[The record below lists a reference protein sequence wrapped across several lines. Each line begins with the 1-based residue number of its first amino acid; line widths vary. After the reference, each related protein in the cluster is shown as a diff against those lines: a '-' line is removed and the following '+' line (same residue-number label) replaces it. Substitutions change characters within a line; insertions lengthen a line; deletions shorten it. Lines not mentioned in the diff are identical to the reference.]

1 MSMSEYEERFRA
13 PAPSLHQRFAAMRG
27 PRRERRR
34 IRLFWI
40 AAAVVLRL
48 PFRIAWDPRMLEPIR
63 LNSSLQNLSGFI
75 GRWTPTSSS
84 QRIPRHDFSLAY
96 RDRG

>member
-40 AAAVVLRL
+40 AAAVAIVVIESIEVGAHHAAGNAVAGRPEVRYPALDAAR
-48 PFRIAWDPRMLEPIR
+48 P
-63 LNSSLQNLSGFI
+63 SL
-75 GRWTPTSSS
+75 GRVEV
-84 QRIPRHDFSLAY
+84 RR
-96 RDRG
+96 